1 MRDWLQ
7 GAGIVP
13 ASGNSRGGL
22 ASVTMT
28 AVDRPAPWRTPQ
40 PPGPSRTYAA
50 VDLGT
55 NNCRLLVARP
65 SRDGFRVID
74 AYSRIVRLGEGLG
87 ANGALTPAAMERTI
101 AALKVCAGKMERR
114 GVSQWRA
121 VATEACRR
129 AGNFAEFRDTV
140 KYETGITLEVITSAE
155 EARLAMNGCAPL
167 LDPRRRRALMFDI
180 GGGSTE
186 VMWLRIKSGRPEV
199 VDCISLPVGVI
210 GLAELHGGDRVSPTI
225 YESVIDN
232 LMEALGAFES
242 RHEICDHIAAGSV
255 QMLGSSGTVTTL
267 AGVLMRLPRYD
278 RSAVDGSFLSF
289 DDVRDVSAWLLSLD
303 YRGRAAQPCI
313 GRDRADL
320 VVAGCAVLEAIC
332 RRWPV
337 GRLRIADRGVREGI
351 LSDLMSLRTRRPRRR
366 RNNGNGV
373 QSPSC

>member
-1 MRDWLQ
+1 M
-7 GAGIVP
+7 
-13 ASGNSRGGL
+13 
-22 ASVTMT
+22 TMT
-28 AVDRPAPWRTPQ
+28 VVERPAPWRTP
-40 PPGPSRTYAA
+40 PPAGPGQTYAA

-65 SRDGFRVID
+65 SRDGFRVVD
-74 AYSRIVRLGEGLG
+74 AFSRIVRLGEGLS
-87 ANGALTPAAMERTI
+87 ANGDLSPAAMERTI
-101 AALKVCAGKMERR
+101 AALKICAGKMQRR
-114 GVSQWRA
+114 GVNRWRA

-129 AGNFAEFRDTV
+129 AENFVDFRDTV
-140 KYETGITLEVITSAE
+140 KYETGITLEVISAAE

-186 VMWLRIKSGRPEV
+186 IMWLQFRSGRPEV

-210 GLAELHGGDRVSPTI
+210 GLTELHGGDQVSPAT
-225 YESVIDN
+225 YESVIVD
-232 LMEALGAFES
+232 LMAELASFET
-242 RHEICDHIAAGSV
+242 RHDICAHIATGSV

-267 AGVLMRLPRYD
+267 AGVLKRLPRYD
-278 RSAVDGSFLSF
+278 RAAVDGSFLSF

-320 VVAGCAVLEAIC
+320 VIAGCAVLEAII

-351 LSDLMSLRTRRPRRR
+351 LSDLMSLRPRRTRRR
-366 RNNGNGV
+366 
-373 QSPSC
+373 